1 MAQAPGLT
9 LDAVDLT
16 DPDAFLDGIPHD
28 WFALLRDQAPVHWT
42 PELAGRG
49 FWSITRYADVVSAS
63 KDWRTYSSEIGGT
76 SLQDLTPEQV
86 EARKSML
93 DMDPPA
99 HTRLRAIVNKG
110 FTPKI
115 INTYEERI
123 RDLSRRV
130 LADAFA
136 RDELDFVH
144 EVSMEIPM
152 RVFAELLGAPAE
164 DRRLLIAIG
173 DRMLGNTDPEQ
184 VRDDPVYGRED
195 VSEYAH
201 LPFSSPAALDMFAYG
216 HRLAEQRRAEP
227 RDDIVTKLI
236 EAEVEGSRLTERE
249 FDVMFLLLT
258 VAGNETT
265 RHSLSVG
272 LHTLLERPD
281 LVERLL
287 ADPSLCDTAADEI
300 LRWATP
306 VLHFRR
312 TASRDTEL
320 HGVQIAEGDKVLLW
334 YAGANFDERQFPDP
348 LTFDVSRAPNKHVT
362 FGLGGPHFCLGAHLA
377 KLEVK
382 VVLEELLPY
391 LDRLELAGPPDR
403 LRSNFFCGV
412 KRLPVRL
419 APRR

>member
-1 MAQAPGLT
+1 MAQAPQVT
-9 LDAVDLT
+9 LDSVDLT
-16 DPDAFLDGIPHD
+16 DPDAFVDGIPHE
-28 WFALLRDQAPVHWT
+28 WFRLLRDQAPVHFT
-42 PELAGRG
+42 PEPAGRG
-49 FWSITRYADVVSAS
+49 FWSITRYADLVSAS
-63 KDWRTYSSEIGGT
+63 KDWRTYSSELGGT

-110 FTPKI
+110 FTPRI

-136 RDELDFVH
+136 RGELDFVQ

-201 LPFSSPAALDMFAYG
+201 LPFSSPAALEMFAYG

-227 RDDIVTKLI
+227 RDDIVT
-236 EAEVEGSRLTERE
+236 T
-249 FDVMFLLLT
+249 
-258 VAGNETT
+258 
-265 RHSLSVG
+265 
-272 LHTLLERPD
+272 PD
-281 LVERLL
+281 RGRGRWL
-287 ADPSLCDTAADEI
+287 AADRARVRRDVPAAHGGRQRDDPALAVDRPARAARAPGAGAAAARRPVA
-300 LRWATP
+300 LRHGRRRDPALGDARSCTSAGRPPATP
-306 VLHFRR
+306 SCTACGSPRATRCCSGTPAR
-312 TASRDTEL
+312 TSTSASSPTR
-320 HGVQIAEGDKVLLW
+320 
-334 YAGANFDERQFPDP
+334 
-348 LTFDVSRAPNKHVT
+348 
-362 FGLGGPHFCLGAHLA
+362 
-377 KLEVK
+377 
-382 VVLEELLPY
+382 
-391 LDRLELAGPPDR
+391 
-403 LRSNFFCGV
+403 
-412 KRLPVRL
+412 
-419 APRR
+419 